1 MCLFDKLSEEVT
13 VINENVFERLHHA
26 MKLHATMKYAQEIKC
41 FFFLTKELFLLKRN
55 KEKLFFKFKRTN
67 WHR

>member
-26 MKLHATMKYAQEIKC
+26 MKLHATMKYAQGNQM
-41 FFFLTKELFLLKRN
+41 FFFTKELFLLKKN

-67 WHR
+67 WNR

>member
-41 FFFLTKELFLLKRN
+41 CFF
-55 KEKLFFKFKRTN
+55 
-67 WHR
+67 

>member
-41 FFFLTKELFLLKRN
+41 FFFFNKRA
-55 KEKLFFKFKRTN
+55 LPFKKKQRKTIFQI
-67 WHR
+67 